1 MVDDKE
7 KRKQTKKVVESVIQ
21 IHGMNLSKC
30 GYCKSPSG
38 SMSYGVL
45 SNTMLAEDYESL
57 MLVGWRRS
65 GTILYIIIFA
75 CIFVEDYEA
84 LLHVSWRRLD
94 SNCIIYIYSI

>member
-1 MVDDKE
+1 MVDNKE
-7 KRKQTKKVVESVIQ
+7 KRKQSRKNLESVIQ

-30 GYCKSPSG
+30 GYCKSTSG

-65 GTILYIIIFA
+65 GRILCMY
-75 CIFVEDYEA
+75 
-84 LLHVSWRRLD
+84 L
-94 SNCIIYIYSI
+94 SIC